1 MIIDSHQHFWA
12 YNERDYGWMRP
23 ARMALARDY
32 LPSDLAPLLQANR
45 VAGTVLVQA
54 RQVLEETDWCLDLA
68 ERHPFIQGVVGWV
81 DLCSPR
87 LEEQLQRYTGRPKL
101 KGVRHLLEDEPD
113 DRFMLRPEFL
123 RGIGLLGRY
132 GLRYDIVI
140 FPRHLPY
147 AVELASR
154 FPDQAFVLDH
164 VAKPPI
170 KSGQLS
176 PWDRDLRRLAACTN
190 VFCKL
195 SGLVTEVDWRSWRPA
210 ELRPYMEVVLDAF
223 GPERLMFG
231 SDWPVS
237 TLAAPYEQ
245 VLGLVLDFIAPLPAA
260 QREAILAGN
269 ARRFYGLAGS

>member
-12 YNERDYGWMRP
+12 YNQRDYGWMQP
-23 ARMALARDY
+23 ARTALARDY
-32 LPSDLAPLLQANR
+32 LPDDMLPLLAANG

-54 RQVLEETDWCLDLA
+54 RQILEETDWCLDLA
-68 ERHPFIQGVVGWV
+68 ERNPFIKGVVGWV
-81 DLCSPR
+81 DLCSPQV
-87 LEEQLQRYTGRPKL
+87 EEQLQRYSGRSKL

-123 RGIGLLGRY
+123 RGIGLLSRY
-132 GLRYDIVI
+132 QLRYDIVI

-147 AVELASR
+147 AAELVAR
-154 FPDQAFVLDH
+154 FSEQPFVLDH

-176 PWDRDLRRLAACTN
+176 PWAENIRRLASYPN
-190 VFCKL
+190 VCCKL
-195 SGLVTEVDWRSWRPA
+195 SGLVTEADWHTWRP
-210 ELRPYMEVVLDAF
+210 EQLRPYMEVVLDAF

-237 TLAAPYEQ
+237 TLAAPYER
-245 VLGLVLDFIAPLPAA
+245 VLGVVLDFIAPLPAQ
-260 QREAILAGN
+260 QRSAILAGN
-269 ARRFYGLAGS
+269 AQWFYGLDD